1 MVESYMK
8 FGLDEKHTYLIEKAD
23 VLRWLPSV
31 KVCECVAL
39 IKGRI
44 CLIEAKSSAPSPKNK
59 QNFDDY
65 IYAIV
70 QKFIDTLLL
79 FNAIRLGRHEVN
91 LTKELPDSLLKLS
104 GKEDYV
110 LYLIIHG
117 HKDEWMVDIQDSLK
131 MRLGH
136 VLRAWGIEDINLKA
150 INHETAKKLR
160 IIESYFPVEELKNQ
174 KKVGKTPEELENIAK
189 EWLQA
194 H

>member
-104 GKEDYV
+104 GKED
-110 LYLIIHG
+110 
-117 HKDEWMVDIQDSLK
+117 
-131 MRLGH
+131 
-136 VLRAWGIEDINLKA
+136 INLKA

-174 KKVGKTPEELENIAK
+174 KKVGKTPEELEDIAK